1 MKRFAVIGLG
11 RFGKKLAIALAM
23 SGAEVIAID
32 KNREAIEILADQ
44 VSHAVRLDSTDE
56 EALKAQGVDKVD
68 VAIIGIGQGTG
79 RGFESAILTVVNL
92 RQMGVNRIYA
102 RAEDLIAG
110 EVFSKVGATEVIYPE
125 IESAERWAYKLI
137 APQIGEKI
145 DFAEGYSLARIKA
158 PASFDGRTVMDLQL
172 RQKYS
177 VNLGHDQTGRAQ
189 QAKKGGEGQD
199 HQCPHAQHDNLRGR
213 YPDGCRLRP
222 RPREA
227 AAGMNHGMAT
237 REKSRGLVGYCGENE
252 LHNLILKV
260 TALVQICRRV
270 IRRLYWRI
278 RIHRVQRKIEAEN
291 KPNRTTSSLSDR

>member
-1 MKRFAVIGLG
+1 MARFAVIGLG
-11 RFGKKLAIALAM
+11 RFGQKLAIALAM

-32 KNREAIEILADQ
+32 KNRETIELIADQ

-92 RQMGVNRIYA
+92 RQLGVTQIYA

-125 IESAERWAYKLI
+125 IESAQRWAYKLI

-145 DFAEGYSLARIKA
+145 DFAPGYSLGRIKA

-172 RQKYS
+172 RQKYN
-177 VNLGHDQTGRAQ
+177 VNL
-189 QAKKGGEGQD
+189 
-199 HQCPHAQHDNLRGR
+199 
-213 YPDGCRLRP
+213 
-222 RPREA
+222 
-227 AAGMNHGMAT
+227 
-237 REKSRGLVGYCGENE
+237 V
-252 LHNLILKV
+252 LIK
-260 TALVQICRRV
+260 R
-270 IRRLYWRI
+270 
-278 RIHRVQRKIEAEN
+278 AEN
-291 KPNRTTSSLSDR
+291 SEKTKEQDGKIINVPMPGTVIYEGDIMMVAGSDVDLAKLPQD

>member
-1 MKRFAVIGLG
+1 MRRFAVIGLG

-32 KNREAIEILADQ
+32 RNREEIELITDQ

-92 RQMGVNRIYA
+92 RQMGVKQIYA

-137 APQIGEKI
+137 APQVGEKI
-145 DFAEGYSLARIKA
+145 DFAPGYSLARIKA
-158 PASFDGRTVMDLQL
+158 PPSFDGKTVMELQL
-172 RQKYS
+172 RQKYNI
-177 VNLGHDQTGRAQ
+177 NLVLIKRDENSEQG
-189 QAKKGGEGQD
+189 KEEKGKIINVPMPSTIIYQNDVLMVAGSD
-199 HQCPHAQHDNLRGR
+199 ADLANL
-213 YPDGCRLRP
+213 P
-222 RPREA
+222 E
-227 AAGMNHGMAT
+227 
-237 REKSRGLVGYCGENE
+237 E
-252 LHNLILKV
+252 
-260 TALVQICRRV
+260 
-270 IRRLYWRI
+270 
-278 RIHRVQRKIEAEN
+278 
-291 KPNRTTSSLSDR
+291 